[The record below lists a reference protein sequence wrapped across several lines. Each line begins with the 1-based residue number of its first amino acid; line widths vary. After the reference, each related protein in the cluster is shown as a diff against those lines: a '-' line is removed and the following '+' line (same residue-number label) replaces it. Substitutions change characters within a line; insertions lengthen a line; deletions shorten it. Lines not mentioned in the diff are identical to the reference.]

1 MGHRAPGV
9 HMGIAPLPL
18 FRLGYG
24 ATSLRS
30 PGGSGKS
37 MARLILRCFSC
48 AFFFALLVS
57 MPVLGQQVAASN
69 SKTNMNDSY
78 PSGDPGVYMQDATGW
93 HLLSQNTSFK
103 AKVKHGVLSGL
114 TYGAVAAP
122 MVVEYA
128 GAHATVQA
136 HTAKPRIC
144 VYHLLTSGQPLLV
157 HLSQKKQK
165 RDLDSGT
172 MHVLP
177 IVGASHQVGANAGSL
192 VAITTQSNDACKILM
207 QPTSDLADGEY
218 AVMFGAQNVAIFD
231 FGVSTTQ

>member
-1 MGHRAPGV
+1 
-9 HMGIAPLPL
+9 
-18 FRLGYG
+18 
-24 ATSLRS
+24 
-30 PGGSGKS
+30 
-37 MARLILRCFSC
+37 
-48 AFFFALLVS
+48 
-57 MPVLGQQVAASN
+57 
-69 SKTNMNDSY
+69 
-78 PSGDPGVYMQDATGW
+78 
-93 HLLSQNTSFK
+93 
-103 AKVKHGVLSGL
+103 
-114 TYGAVAAP
+114 
-122 MVVEYA
+122 MVVEYD

-165 RDLDSGT
+165 RELDSGT

-177 IVGASHQVGANAGSL
+177 IVGASHQVEANASSL